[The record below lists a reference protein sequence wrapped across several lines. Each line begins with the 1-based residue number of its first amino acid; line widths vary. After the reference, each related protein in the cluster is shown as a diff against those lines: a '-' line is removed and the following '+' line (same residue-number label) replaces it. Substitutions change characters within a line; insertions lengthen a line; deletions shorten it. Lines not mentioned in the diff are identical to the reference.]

1 MIVSLFQIVFTEF
14 LNNSLVCVWL
24 VFKKKKFRFINAY
37 SFQFRNIQYFRFCVR
52 LFKAASYT
60 LQKRFMLYEITWSK
74 TLQNSPF
81 FNLVVFCCSS
91 LGIPWTNCEAF
102 YQIISSIIN
111 IKFLQSVAGN
121 RCFVRNSSRLRNHF
135 FLFHFSH
142 FFSNFCSVTSISTTF
157 ERLLW
162 VLYPLFHIFTR

>member
-1 MIVSLFQIVFTEF
+1 MQQKHTLT
-14 LNNSLVCVWL
+14 L
-24 VFKKKKFRFINAY
+24 
-37 SFQFRNIQYFRFCVR
+37 FRNQ
-52 LFKAASYT
+52 
-60 LQKRFMLYEITWSK
+60 RFMLYEITWSK

-81 FNLVVFCCSS
+81 FNLVVFCFSS

-121 RCFVRNSSRLRNHF
+121 RCFVRNISRLRNHS

-142 FFSNFCSVTSISTTF
+142 FFFKLLLCDINKHHFWTITMGFIPIVSHLYDIKWYPNALFCTDKC
-157 ERLLW
+157 
-162 VLYPLFHIFTR
+162 